1 MSICTS
7 NYETICNNLFCKS
20 QLLMAVL
27 YTLCYV
33 VLEVIDY
40 SFYRLVQSIAD
51 EYAGYLYLQDYFFY
65 GQLSLNLTDK
75 INEISHWIIK
85 F

>member
-1 MSICTS
+1 MSVCTS

-27 YTLCYV
+27 YTLSV
-33 VLEVIDY
+33 FEVIDY

-51 EYAGYLYLQDYFFY
+51 EYASYLYLQDYFFTV
-65 GQLSLNLTDK
+65 SC
-75 INEISHWIIK
+75 H
-85 F
+85 

>member
-1 MSICTS
+1 
-7 NYETICNNLFCKS
+7 
-20 QLLMAVL
+20 MAVL

-75 INEISHWIIK
+75 NK
-85 F
+85 

>member
-27 YTLCYV
+27 YTLSV
-33 VLEVIDY
+33 FEVIDY

-51 EYAGYLYLQDYFFY
+51 EYAGYLYIQDYFFY

-75 INEISHWIIK
+75 NK
-85 F
+85 

>member
-1 MSICTS
+1 MSVCTS

-27 YTLCYV
+27 YTLSV
-33 VLEVIDY
+33 FEVIDY

-51 EYAGYLYLQDYFFY
+51 EYAGYLYIQDYFFY

-75 INEISHWIIK
+75 NK
-85 F
+85 